1 MGKPGVRLDA
11 VILFFAF
18 FSGVFSVSSYALF
31 VDIGQKGAAIR
42 ITQSASFVQ
51 EGQRLF
57 KILRNLFALKIK
69 FAQMTAGEGIFQ
81 GAGFQ
86 CQGLVHLRLVP
97 VLLLIYPAQFPAG
110 HSGVLVAG
118 LFQILIHML
127 KFRVIR
133 LIAVFIDESQRF
145 AGGSIAGVA
154 KVLQVF
160 SGIAEAFVRALST
173 VCIYEYT
180 LRQLQKPQEKKFYFV
195 FLALIPMFIG
205 TYIENKGISVLK

>member
-1 MGKPGVRLDA
+1 MGEPGVRPDA

-31 VDIGQKGAAIR
+31 VDIGQKGAAVGF
-42 ITQSASFVQ
+42 TQGACFLQ
-51 EGQRLF
+51 ESQSLF
-57 KILRNLFALKIK
+57 KILGDMLALKIK

-97 VLLLIYPAQFPAG
+97 VLLLIYPAQFAAG

-145 AGGSIAGVA
+145 AGGSIAGIA
-154 KVLQVF
+154 KVLEVF
-160 SGIAEAFVRALST
+160 SGIVEAFVRGMIAAVLAD
-173 VCIYEYT
+173 I
-180 LRQLQKPQEKKFYFV
+180 FAV
-195 FLALIPMFIG
+195 F
-205 TYIENKGISVLK
+205 SR